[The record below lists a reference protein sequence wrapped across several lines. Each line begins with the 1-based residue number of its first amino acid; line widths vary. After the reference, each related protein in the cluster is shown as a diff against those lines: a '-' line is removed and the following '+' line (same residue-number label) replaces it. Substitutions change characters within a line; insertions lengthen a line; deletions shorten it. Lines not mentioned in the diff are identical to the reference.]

1 MWPDIDT
8 FEGRRL
14 TVLQN
19 VFYVGLFDLFMVTFK
34 LGFLYY
40 LFGVRLCF
48 FFLIKSCSVRT
59 ITYSLSSRSLP
70 GWMMNG

>member
-48 FFLIKSCSVRT
+48 FF
-59 ITYSLSSRSLP
+59 
-70 GWMMNG
+70 